1 MNVIHRQHHISTE
14 GVTTSETEEV
24 RSTGFSRALAVLRIA
39 FGFTFLWA
47 FLDKTFALGFST
59 GAQYAEDGSRA
70 GIDFMAQDAA
80 WLNGGSPTEGFL
92 SFGVPVDNPFHGF
105 FTSLAGQAWVDWLF
119 MFGLLGIGVTLL
131 LGVGMRI
138 GTAAGAL
145 MYAFMYAAVAP
156 AGEQP
161 DRRRPPHRRDRDGR
175 PRPRRGRHH
184 VGAGSLVEPHEPGT
198 EVPRPAMTPVPHR
211 TRRLPRRRVLRR
223 AERTSA

>member
-39 FGFTFLWA
+39 FGVTFLWA

-59 GAQYAEDGSRA
+59 GAQFAEDGSRT

-119 MFGLLGIGVTLL
+119 MLGLLGIGVTLL

-145 MYAFMYAAVAP
+145 MYAMMYLAVLPLENNPIVDDHLIGVIAMAVLYFAA
-156 AGEQP
+156 AGATWGFGRMW
-161 DRRRPPHRRDRDGR
+161 RRT
-175 PRPRRGRHH
+175 
-184 VGAGSLVEPHEPGT
+184 SLVQKY
-198 EVPRPAMTPVPHR
+198 PV
-211 TRRLPRRRVLRR
+211 LK
-223 AERTSA
+223 